1 MQTLRVKDFNLPLTL
16 ESGQFFRYNN
26 FAGFY
31 YVNSKD
37 RVISLKQNGDYLIY
51 DGVEQDFLKNL
62 FGLNDNYNKIIKEI
76 STDKL
81 MTSLTQKYNGL
92 RLMRQDPWE
101 CMISYVCSSASNIPK
116 IQKNIELLSQHFGEK
131 VKVGGYISHSF
142 PKVGNIN
149 LLEKI
154 VHSKTGFRANYIY
167 EINKMITLQKINHLQ
182 NMEYNDAHN
191 ILTQLPGIG
200 PKVADCISLFSLGHT
215 EAFPVDTWIKR
226 IMEKHYFNGEQISN
240 TKIKQFAQ
248 DYWGKNAG
256 YAQMFLFM
264 LRN

>member
-101 CMISYVCSSASNIPK
+101 CMISYICSANSSVGKVRFCVDRISERFGRK
-116 IQKNIELLSQHFGEK
+116 I
-131 VKVGGYISHSF
+131 
-142 PKVGNIN
+142 
-149 LLEKI
+149 
-154 VHSKTGFRANYIY
+154 R
-167 EINKMITLQKINHLQ
+167 
-182 NMEYNDAHN
+182 
-191 ILTQLPGIG
+191 
-200 PKVADCISLFSLGHT
+200 
-215 EAFPVDTWIKR
+215 
-226 IMEKHYFNGEQISN
+226 
-240 TKIKQFAQ
+240 FAGREF
-248 DYWGKNAG
+248 Y
-256 YAQMFLFM
+256 
-264 LRN
+264 